1 MLASFRVA
9 ISFNG
14 CCQHFWPG
22 SLELLTSES
31 LLKGTGLTSADGD
44 VSPRSQGV
52 VRGGRHGGPR
62 SYSHPKLYPTTSR
75 RCSDAF
81 EAYARTGD
89 LEAAAALLTDLGD
102 GGGGGPGGGSQSE
115 PPPEKERRRMAV
127 VVSCV
132 ALVISILAVAMV
144 GVTLGLSHMMETER
158 VGGEFFAQKIQTS
171 K

>member
-1 MLASFRVA
+1 M
-9 ISFNG
+9 
-14 CCQHFWPG
+14 
-22 SLELLTSES
+22 
-31 LLKGTGLTSADGD
+31 KGTGLTSADGD

-52 VRGGRHGGPR
+52 VRGGRHGPR
-62 SYSHPKLYPTTSR
+62 SHSQPKLYPTTSR
-75 RCSDAF
+75 RCSEAI

-102 GGGGGPGGGSQSE
+102 GGGGPGGGSQSE

-158 VGGEFFAQKIQTS
+158 VGGEFFAQKKI
-171 K
+171 KHLFDVKKV

>member
-1 MLASFRVA
+1 M
-9 ISFNG
+9 
-14 CCQHFWPG
+14 
-22 SLELLTSES
+22 
-31 LLKGTGLTSADGD
+31 
-44 VSPRSQGV
+44 
-52 VRGGRHGGPR
+52 VRGGRHGPR
-62 SYSHPKLYPTTSR
+62 SYSQPKLYPTTSR
-75 RCSDAF
+75 RCSEAI